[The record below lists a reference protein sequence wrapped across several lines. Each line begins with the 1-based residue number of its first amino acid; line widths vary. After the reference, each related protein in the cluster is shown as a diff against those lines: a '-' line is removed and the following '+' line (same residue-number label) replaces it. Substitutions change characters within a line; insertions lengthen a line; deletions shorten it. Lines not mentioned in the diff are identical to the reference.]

1 MTRINLPV
9 SEDIEDRLLGILKR
23 KPSIHL
29 QLDIINKCNLRC
41 TICRFGD
48 ENSVRDP
55 VKYFKPEEFKAIFED
70 ISPYISQVMLSC
82 AAEPLISKHF
92 SEILSIASNTPH
104 PIDINFCTNAMLMTD
119 HIRHQIIEKG
129 VTNIMISMDGATKS
143 TYERVRVG
151 SKYEQVVSNVMALRD
166 LKESTRSRYP
176 RITLVFVM
184 MKQNIH
190 EAPVFIE
197 LAKRLG
203 AESVSYHHLVPTNH
217 IKELGEQLHT
227 SKAMFNYYR
236 DQIIQSGR
244 IHKIPVNLPPP
255 FDINERWKPDKR
267 TSSVDLGDFE
277 DVKPSPQ
284 SGSPPIP
291 KSFPHDFNQS
301 DAIFQE
307 FKDTFCQF
315 PFQTIMLS
323 DLNIVLP
330 CSFYRKP
337 LGQLS
342 DGETLSKIFFGNGFK
357 QARRNMYLPEDDP
370 NCVGCPFKSELLPSR
385 SVENRTHNNGISI
398 YKFMHKVYKTGWRI
412 LGL

>member
-1 MTRINLPV
+1 MDKMTRINLPV

-244 IHKIPVNLPPP
+244 IHKIPVNLPP
-255 FDINERWKPDKR
+255 
-267 TSSVDLGDFE
+267 
-277 DVKPSPQ
+277 
-284 SGSPPIP
+284 
-291 KSFPHDFNQS
+291 
-301 DAIFQE
+301 
-307 FKDTFCQF
+307 
-315 PFQTIMLS
+315 
-323 DLNIVLP
+323 
-330 CSFYRKP
+330 
-337 LGQLS
+337 
-342 DGETLSKIFFGNGFK
+342 
-357 QARRNMYLPEDDP
+357 
-370 NCVGCPFKSELLPSR
+370 
-385 SVENRTHNNGISI
+385 
-398 YKFMHKVYKTGWRI
+398 
-412 LGL
+412 